1 MYAEESQAYCS
12 GQCRASRYPPDTCRC
27 PCRGRNH
34 GILLRFSRQP
44 INVTPQ
50 YQEPYREYLPE
61 ERMRLIA
68 RDLDALPDLSQNR
81 EPFFENRTSIPAGS
95 QTPLIAKKGKYRIAK
110 AIGRSFKHAV
120 AGYSEEELNQH
131 IVKGLRVQLNEE
143 NTDLAIDQAYSVFYS
158 HNPQANRPE
167 LYELYENGDIDRALE
182 LMGKR
187 WVIGRP
193 KR

>member
-1 MYAEESQAYCS
+1 
-12 GQCRASRYPPDTCRC
+12 
-27 PCRGRNH
+27 
-34 GILLRFSRQP
+34 
-44 INVTPQ
+44 
-50 YQEPYREYLPE
+50 
-61 ERMRLIA
+61 MRLIA
-68 RDLDALPDLSQNR
+68 RDLDALPDLSHNR

-95 QTPLIAKKGKYRIAK
+95 QPPLIARKRKYRIARK
-110 AIGRSFKHAV
+110 IAGSFKHAL
-120 AGYSEEELNQH
+120 AGYSEEELNSR

-143 NTDLAIDQAYSVFYS
+143 NMDMAIDQAYSIFYS